1 MHSKVRAA
9 APGATRCAPTY
20 CTRTRWS
27 RICEPSTRWA
37 IRPLFWTETSTGSWK
52 RGSGGATEKM
62 TTNKIV
68 LAASMGQRWHDFWRG
83 DIGEWIIT
91 RGLRIVMLLIAA
103 VLAARFVSWVAEQ
116 VTRQLD
122 VGFAESDA
130 LVRSEATKHRQAVAS
145 VIQWVSI
152 VIIAIWVIMQI
163 SEVLQF
169 SVGGLIAPATV
180 LGAALGFGAQQLV
193 KDLLSGFFIIV
204 EKQYGFGDLVSLTVT
219 GVAAE
224 ARGTVENVTL
234 RVTRLRSSDGE
245 VFTIPNGEI
254 VKTINLSK
262 DWARAVVDIP
272 VSTSA
277 DLNRVNE
284 VLHQECERALENP
297 LLGELLLDAPTVMGV
312 ESIEVDTVTLRVV
325 ARTLPGKQFEAGRQ
339 LRVLVIRAL
348 ARAGI
353 VTAATVGLVDAAGMP
368 DDQVAEEDADENAE
382 GAVQRR

>member
-1 MHSKVRAA
+1 
-9 APGATRCAPTY
+9 
-20 CTRTRWS
+20 
-27 RICEPSTRWA
+27 
-37 IRPLFWTETSTGSWK
+37 
-52 RGSGGATEKM
+52 M
-62 TTNKIV
+62 T
-68 LAASMGQRWHDFWRG
+68 QRWHDFWRG

-103 VLAARFVSWVAEQ
+103 VLAVRFVTWVAQQ

-152 VIIAIWVIMQI
+152 VIIAIWVIVQI
-163 SEVLQF
+163 SDVLQF

-193 KDLLSGFFIIV
+193 KDLLSGVFIIV
-204 EKQYGFGDLVSLTVT
+204 EKQYGFGDLVALTVS
-219 GVAAE
+219 GAADE

-234 RVTRLRSSDGE
+234 RVTTLRSSDGE
-245 VFTIPNGEI
+245 VFTVPNGQI
-254 VKTINLSK
+254 VKSVNLSK

-284 VLHQECERALENP
+284 VLHQECEHALDNP

-312 ESIEVDTVTLRVV
+312 ERIEVDTVTLRMV

-353 VTAATVGLVDAAGMP
+353 VTAADATVGIVEDPALPGAQAA
-368 DDQVAEEDADENAE
+368 EDP
-382 GAVQRR
+382 VRQQ

>member
-1 MHSKVRAA
+1 
-9 APGATRCAPTY
+9 
-20 CTRTRWS
+20 
-27 RICEPSTRWA
+27 
-37 IRPLFWTETSTGSWK
+37 
-52 RGSGGATEKM
+52 M
-62 TTNKIV
+62 TTNKTL
-68 LAASMGQRWHDFWRG
+68 LASATTQRWHDFWRG
-83 DIGEWIIT
+83 EIGEWIIT

-103 VLAARFVSWVAEQ
+103 VLAVRFVTWVAQQ

-152 VIIAIWVIMQI
+152 VIIAIWVIVQVGD
-163 SEVLQF
+163 VLQF
-169 SVGGLIAPATV
+169 SLGGLIAPATV
-180 LGAALGFGAQQLV
+180 LGAALGFGAQRVVQ
-193 KDLLSGFFIIV
+193 DLLSGFFIIV
-204 EKQYGFGDLVSLTVT
+204 EKQYGFGDLVSLTV
-219 GVAAE
+219 GGIAAE

-234 RVTRLRSSDGE
+234 RVTSLRSSDGE
-245 VFTIPNGEI
+245 VLTIPNGQI

-272 VSTSA
+272 VSTSV

-284 VLHQECERALENP
+284 VLHQECEHALDNP
-297 LLGELLLDAPTVMGV
+297 LLSELLLDAPTVMGV
-312 ESIEVDTVTLRVV
+312 ESIEVDTITLRVV

-353 VTAATVGLVDAAGMP
+353 VTAADATVGLVDDPAVPAAKAALEQA
-368 DDQVAEEDADENAE
+368 DAKTHEETHEKTADS
-382 GAVQRR
+382 VQQR

>member
-1 MHSKVRAA
+1 
-9 APGATRCAPTY
+9 
-20 CTRTRWS
+20 
-27 RICEPSTRWA
+27 
-37 IRPLFWTETSTGSWK
+37 
-52 RGSGGATEKM
+52 M
-62 TTNKIV
+62 TTNKTI
-68 LAASMGQRWHDFWRG
+68 LAASMTDRWHDFWRG
-83 DIGEWIIT
+83 DIGEWILG
-91 RGLRIVMLLIAA
+91 RGLHIIMLLIAS
-103 VLAARFVSWVAEQ
+103 VLAVRFVTWVAQ
-116 VTRQLD
+116 RVTRRLD

-145 VIQWVSI
+145 VISWVSI
-152 VIIAIWVIMQI
+152 VIIAIWVIVQI
-163 SEVLQF
+163 GDVMQF
-169 SVGGLIAPATV
+169 SVGGLVAPATV

-204 EKQYGFGDLVSLTVT
+204 EKQYGFGDLVSLTV
-219 GVAAE
+219 GGIAAE
-224 ARGTVENVTL
+224 ARGTVEDVTL

-245 VFTIPNGEI
+245 VFTIPNGQI

-284 VLHQECERALENP
+284 VLHQECERALDNP

-312 ESIEVDTVTLRVV
+312 ESIAVDTVTLRVV

-353 VTAATVGLVDAAGMP
+353 VTAADATVGLVDATGVP
-368 DDQVAEEDADENAE
+368 PEQVAEEKTREKAE
-382 GAVQRR
+382 GAGQHR

>member
-1 MHSKVRAA
+1 
-9 APGATRCAPTY
+9 
-20 CTRTRWS
+20 
-27 RICEPSTRWA
+27 
-37 IRPLFWTETSTGSWK
+37 
-52 RGSGGATEKM
+52 M
-62 TTNKIV
+62 T
-68 LAASMGQRWHDFWRG
+68 QRWHDFWRG
-83 DIGEWIIT
+83 EIGEWVIT
-91 RGLRIVMLLIAA
+91 RGLHIVMLLIGA
-103 VLAARFVSWVAEQ
+103 VLAVRFVTWVAEK
-116 VTRQLD
+116 VTRRLD

-152 VIIAIWVIMQI
+152 VLIAIWVIVEI
-163 SEVLQF
+163 GDVLQF
-169 SVGGLIAPATV
+169 SLGGLVAPAAV

-204 EKQYGFGDLVSLTVT
+204 EKQYGFGDLVELTMA
-219 GVAAE
+219 GVPE
-224 ARGTVENVTL
+224 ARGTVEDVTL

-245 VFTIPNGEI
+245 VFTVPNGQI
-254 VKTINLSK
+254 VKTVNLSK
-262 DWARAVVDIP
+262 DWARAVVDVP

-284 VLHQECERALENP
+284 VLRQECEHALDNP

-312 ESIEVDTVTLRVV
+312 ESIELETVTLRVV

-353 VTAATVGLVDAAGMP
+353 VTAADATVGLVEDPAVPAAK
-368 DDQVAEEDADENAE
+368 AALEDADAKTQEETHEKTADS
-382 GAVQRR
+382 ADRP